1 MKSKYKMDIS
11 HKKQHFNKV
20 TQANAKQQ
28 KYTDGE
34 GLVLTTIG
42 WKIFARERGYI
53 AENSMTNQVG
63 KFIIYNPITN
73 RTIKVLQKV
82 KE

>member
-11 HKKQHFNKV
+11 HKKQHFSKV
-20 TQANAKQQ
+20 TKENARQPKW
-28 KYTDGE
+28 KDDE
-34 GLVLTTIG
+34 GTEMTAIQ
-42 WKIFARERGYI
+42 WKIFARERGCI